1 MTSFYLNAVLL
12 IFLFIISIA
21 ILRMRNLF
29 AAIMLTGLFSLLC
42 AAIFVDLDA
51 VDVAFT
57 EAAVGAGIS
66 TVLMLGALA
75 LIDSNAQ
82 DRSRMSMS
90 RKTLAMC
97 VSVLTGALLIYGT
110 IDMPNF
116 GDPNAP
122 AQQHVAPYY
131 LNTSPQEIGLP
142 NVVTSVLAS
151 YRGYDTM
158 GETLVV
164 FTAGIAVFG
173 LLGNVIKRQREKD
186 VLPDVAEREADIV
199 LGTFAKLMVPLII
212 LFALYVQFHG
222 DFGPGG
228 GFQAGVIAAAAL
240 ILYGLVFSVEDLMLA
255 VPLKAIRLLMATG
268 ISLYAGTGVITMLL
282 GGQFLDYNLLA
293 HDPVHGQH
301 YGVFIVELGVGISV
315 AAVMLSL
322 FYSFMNH
329 RPQPRNKGE

>member
-1 MTSFYLNAVLL
+1 MTSFYLNAVLM
-12 IFLFIISIA
+12 IFLLIISLA
-21 ILRMRNLF
+21 ILRMRSLF

-42 AAIFVDLDA
+42 AAIFVGLDA

-75 LIDSNAQ
+75 LIGSDAR
-82 DRSRMSMS
+82 DRSSIAMP
-90 RKTLAMC
+90 RKAFALGI
-97 VSVLTGALLIYGT
+97 SLLTAAVLIYGT
-110 IDMPNF
+110 IDMPHF
-116 GDPNAP
+116 GDAQAP
-122 AQQHVAPYY
+122 ANQHLATRY
-131 LNTSPQEIGLP
+131 LQTSAEEIGLP

-173 LLGNVIKRQREKD
+173 LLGNVFKRQREKE
-186 VLPDVAEREADIV
+186 LPANAAGNEDIV
-199 LGTFAKLMVPLII
+199 LATFAKLMVPLII
-212 LFALYVQFHG
+212 LFGLYVQFHG

-228 GFQAGVIAAAAL
+228 GFQAGVTIAAAFV
-240 ILYGLVFSVEDLMLA
+240 LYGLVFSLDELMLA
-255 VPLKAIRLLMATG
+255 VPPKAIRILMAAG
-268 ISLYAGTGVITMLL
+268 ISLYAGTGIVTMLL

-293 HDPVHGQH
+293 HDPIHGQH
-301 YGVFIVELGVGISV
+301 YGIFVVELGVGISV

-329 RPQPRNKGE
+329 RPQQHGEGQ

>member
-1 MTSFYLNAVLL
+1 MISFYLNAVLL
-12 IFLFIISIA
+12 VFILIISIA

-75 LIDSNAQ
+75 LIGSDAR
-82 DRSRMSMS
+82 DRSQTNIP
-90 RKTLAMC
+90 RKALAL
-97 VSVLTGALLIYGT
+97 SISLLTAAILVYGT
-110 IDMPNF
+110 VDMPHF
-116 GDPNAP
+116 GDANAP
-122 AQQHVAPYY
+122 AQQHLAPHY
-131 LNTSPQEIGLP
+131 LTISPQETGVP
-142 NVVTSVLAS
+142 NVVTAVLAS

-173 LLGNVIKRQREKD
+173 LLGNVLKRQRKKE
-186 VLPDVAEREADIV
+186 LPASSAENEDIV
-199 LGTFAKLMVPLII
+199 LATFAKLMVPLII
-212 LFALYVQFHG
+212 LFGLYVQFHG

-228 GFQAGVIAAAAL
+228 GFQAGVTIAAAL
-240 ILYGLVFSVEDLMLA
+240 VLYGLVFSVDELMLA
-255 VPLKAIRLLMATG
+255 VPLKAIRILMAAG
-268 ISLYAGTGVITMLL
+268 ISLYAGTGIVTMLL

-293 HDPVHGQH
+293 QDSMHGQH
-301 YGVFIVELGVGISV
+301 YGIFIVELGVGISV

-322 FYSFMNH
+322 YYSFMNH
-329 RPQPRNKGE
+329 RPLQRKKGR